1 DAARDP
7 AVGFTSRTAAAAM
20 PYVGLRVDA
29 AAIALFEAVSTQE
42 VTLAGNAAGKRV
54 FWRHARRVA
63 SAAVRWVTN
72 EVYAGARAFLRA
84 RRAAQ
89 RALTVGAD
97 LTAGAFDTA
106 SSAVA
111 GARFSVDACIAAE
124 RVARIAREATNPFV
138 ASRGA
143 REYGSTLIVAVAAM

>member
-1 DAARDP
+1 PRTLVTVAALPAAATMVSVGLCIDAAAGALQAIFRAGDFALSGDAARDP

-84 RRAAQ
+84 RRAVQ

-111 GARFSVDACIAAE
+111 GAR
-124 RVARIAREATNPFV
+124 
-138 ASRGA
+138 
-143 REYGSTLIVAVAAM
+143 